1 MSATLSGKVTK
12 KKPTGKA
19 KAEPAASYYLGSAVF
34 GRLDGPQ
41 QGLHRTCVQFVFHK
55 PRQAPF
61 NTDVLEATTR
71 AELPDD
77 ERQDWTLM
85 AMFVNRVDK
94 ASYEAAAKRCQ
105 SGKKVL
111 QVGKDRNVFISDD

>member
-1 MSATLSGKVTK
+1 MSKKTTTAAAT
-12 KKPTGKA
+12 
-19 KAEPAASYYLGSAVF
+19 SYYLGSAVF
-34 GRLDGPQ
+34 GRLDGTQ
-41 QGLHRTCVQFVFHK
+41 QGLHRTCIQFGFHK

-71 AELPDD
+71 AELPD
-77 ERQDWTLM
+77 QDWTLV

-105 SGKKVL
+105 SGKRVL